1 MLLSKFA
8 YANFVWIFMSLR
20 ALPLKIPQ
28 GALPLDPTTFE
39 KVDKTF
45 MFLAMAGYSE
55 TGRSES
61 QKFLSNFFQKVCGF
75 QRKKAFGQG
84 FQGRSPLKPPIQV
97 EIISE
102 KYLHNVQSGQRFCLW
117 GVWRN

>member
-61 QKFLSNFFQKVCGF
+61 QKFLSNFFQKVCGI
-75 QRKKAFGQG
+75 QRQNKENGNETFLSAQFTTQQNGQCDYV
-84 FQGRSPLKPPIQV
+84 GRIFFF
-97 EIISE
+97 
-102 KYLHNVQSGQRFCLW
+102 VQ
-117 GVWRN
+117 